1 MRRLFLEPTNIGVAP
16 NSIDAIPELMQLRR
30 RAARFFVWLLWAH
43 VPLVVLL
50 GTIYHTGW
58 IAVGAIAAGLA
69 AAATV
74 AAHYRPLAFST
85 RAVIAVAL
93 TGMPILFVYCAQ
105 GPWQIDYHMYFFA
118 VFAML
123 AAFCDWRPIAIS
135 AVITSLHHFLLD
147 ELAPATVFP
156 SDGGIGRVMLHGS
169 VVLVECGVLLWI
181 IGQLRSLFRS
191 AAAARA
197 LAEERLAQSER
208 AAATLATNITLE
220 GEIAEAKRTEAFLLH
235 TAYHDDLTGLR
246 SRSYFMDELE
256 SLLERAKKR
265 PGYRYAVLF
274 LDLDRF
280 KLVNDSLGHRVGDLL
295 LIGIAKRLKE
305 SVRPEDTL
313 ARLGGDEFTL
323 LLADVTGAP
332 DAIAVAERIA
342 QALNTPFVLGD
353 SEVFCSASIGITV
366 GLGGA
371 ETPQELLRDADSAM
385 YAAKRLNGGRGGYAV
400 FRDEMHANAVS
411 VLALQ
416 NDLRRAL
423 ERDEFCLYFQP
434 IVRLDTE
441 RAVGFE
447 ALVRW
452 QHPERGLVSPADFI
466 ATAEETGLI
475 VGIGAWVLREA
486 CRQMRAWQS
495 EFGAERLSVMS
506 VNVSSRQLTQ
516 QSFFADLEAI
526 LRETGVEAS
535 SIQLEITESVL
546 LNNAAFVGRTL
557 LRLQALGIRIAFD
570 DFGTGYS
577 SLSYLQRYPVDT
589 LKIDQSFVRG
599 IDGAASTDIDFIKTI
614 VALGDTLRVKVV
626 AEGVETWQQLE
637 VVRSLGCS
645 SAQGYYFAKPL
656 PVAAVADYMAADA
669 ARTALDR
676 LRTSLHWSP
685 SGLA

>member
-1 MRRLFLEPTNIGVAP
+1 MAP
-16 NSIDAIPELMQLRR
+16 NSIDSIPELAQLRR

-50 GTIYHTGW
+50 ATIYRTGW
-58 IAVGAIAAGLA
+58 LVAGAIASALA
-69 AAATV
+69 LAATV
-74 AAHYRPLAFST
+74 AAHYRPVAFST
-85 RAVIAVAL
+85 RAIIAVAL

-135 AVITSLHHFLLD
+135 AILTSAHHLLLD
-147 ELAPATVFP
+147 AIAPAAVFP
-156 SDGGIGRVMLHGS
+156 SDDGIGRVALHAS
-169 VVLVECGVLLWI
+169 VVFVECGVLVWI
-181 IGQLRSLFRS
+181 IVQLRRLFRS
-191 AAAARA
+191 TAVARA
-197 LAEERLAQSER
+197 LAEERLADAER
-208 AAATLATNITLE
+208 AAATLAVNASLE
-220 GEIAEAKRTEAFLLH
+220 VAIAEAKRTEAHLLH

-256 SLLERAKKR
+256 TSLERAKKR
-265 PGYRYAVLF
+265 PGYRYAILF
-274 LDLDRF
+274 IDLDRF

-295 LIGIAKRLKE
+295 LIAIAKRLKD
-305 SVRPEDTL
+305 SVRPQDTL

-323 LLADVTGAP
+323 LLEDVTGTP
-332 DAIAVAERIA
+332 EAIAVAERIA
-342 QALNTPFVLGD
+342 LALNRPFLLGEA
-353 SEVFCSASIGITV
+353 EVFGSASIGIALGTG
-366 GLGGA
+366 GL
-371 ETPQELLRDADSAM
+371 ELPEELLRDADSAM

-400 FRDEMHANAVS
+400 FREEMHANANS
-411 VLALQ
+411 TLALQ

-423 ERDEFCLYFQP
+423 EREEFCLYYQP
-434 IVRLDTE
+434 ILRLDTE
-441 RAVGFE
+441 RVIGFE

-452 QHPERGLVSPADFI
+452 RHPERGLVSPVDFI
-466 ATAEETGLI
+466 AMAEETGLI

-486 CRQMRAWQS
+486 CRQMRAWES
-495 EFGAERLSVMS
+495 EFGAGRLSVMS

-526 LRETGVEAS
+526 LVETGVKAS
-535 SIQLEITESVL
+535 GIQLEITESVL
-546 LNNAAFVGRTL
+546 LNNVEFVGRTL

-599 IDGAASTDIDFIKTI
+599 IDGAASADIDFIKTI
-614 VALGDTLRVKVV
+614 VTLGQTLRVKVV
-626 AEGVETWQQLE
+626 AEGVETAQQLD

-645 SAQGYYFAKPL
+645 SAQGYYFARPM
-656 PVAAVADYMAADA
+656 PAADVATYMAGEA
-669 ARTALDR
+669 ARGLLMTA
-676 LRTSLHWSP
+676 
-685 SGLA
+685 